1 AGVIGALTPEEVL
14 QILPKTLR
22 HRGRSKTSIGRS
34 SMTTTTSRRSLLRS
48 SAATVAAVGLGSK
61 LVSAQDAPIRI
72 GVIYDLSG
80 PFAAAGLGPLCD
92 RCADRDRHR
101 QRAWRGRGQI

>member
-1 AGVIGALTPEEVL
+1 
-14 QILPKTLR
+14 
-22 HRGRSKTSIGRS
+22 
-34 SMTTTTSRRSLLRS
+34 MTTATSRRSLLRS

-80 PFAAAGLGPLCD
+80 PFAAAGARSPVRSVRRSRSTSSTSVAGSRANI
-92 RCADRDRHR
+92 RCS
-101 QRAWRGRGQI
+101 